1 MCASAVFFDPGGTDG
16 TRPLR
21 CAGAAPVRLKTKA
34 RRGWCSRGS
43 MARLGHWLSVLHQS
57 RPFSEEMPDLSAH
70 TANGRHPLV
79 RHAPNGCLKRPCLRL
94 RPPARCLRSRASASD
109 PGLRRGTARVAPICC
124 LGRIVP
130 STTAELAASEIAPSG
145 LVWPLDTTLD
155 ALEQAPRQLAKGGPT
170 DRCLRGESDS
180 YPPFAWA
187 PSPPVGP
194 ASLVAGAPAG
204 KAPDT

>member
-1 MCASAVFFDPGGTDG
+1 MRARQGLPRGDLISGLDGPARDTRCLFYTSQGHFLRRCPTSLPIRRTGDIRQSVAHPTDVSSAPASGF
-16 TRPLR
+16 
-21 CAGAAPVRLKTKA
+21 
-34 RRGWCSRGS
+34 
-43 MARLGHWLSVLHQS
+43 
-57 RPFSEEMPDLSAH
+57 
-70 TANGRHPLV
+70 GR
-79 RHAPNGCLKRPCLRL
+79 RHAASGVAL
-94 RPPARCLRSRASASD
+94 RPPTLVCD
-109 PGLRRGTARVAPICC
+109 GTARVAPICC

-130 STTAELAASEIAPSG
+130 STTVELAASEIAPIG

-180 YPPFAWA
+180 YPPFSWA
-187 PSPPVGP
+187 PSPPGGP

>member
-1 MCASAVFFDPGGTDG
+1 MRPNFGAEWAGSDTRCLFYTSQGHFLRRCPTSLPIRRTGDIHWSAAHPTDVSSAPASGFG
-16 TRPLR
+16 L
-21 CAGAAPVRLKTKA
+21 
-34 RRGWCSRGS
+34 
-43 MARLGHWLSVLHQS
+43 
-57 RPFSEEMPDLSAH
+57 
-70 TANGRHPLV
+70 
-79 RHAPNGCLKRPCLRL
+79 RHAGSGVAL
-94 RPPARCLRSRASASD
+94 RPPTLVCD
-109 PGLRRGTARVAPICC
+109 GTARVAPICC

-130 STTAELAASEIAPSG
+130 STTVELAASEIAPIG

-170 DRCLRGESDS
+170 DRCLRGECDS

-204 KAPDT
+204 KAPDP